1 MMNHSSL
8 FSLTTS
14 KPYSSRLLPC
24 QLPALTLC
32 QPVLQVRVLL
42 RSALFP
48 GREQPPGVLE
58 DKEGPGERRGLLQT
72 PHWRFPACGL
82 LFLPGFSDEQVIHG
96 GNSPGP
102 FNVAK
107 TQTGVSYW
115 NFWVKRPVPL
125 PPCGKLSLAGTS
137 TWSHSWPRLT
147 RPGMRPSLT
156 PANSD
161 WLIGEGK

>member
-1 MMNHSSL
+1 MTNHSSL

-58 DKEGPGERRGLLQT
+58 DKERPGERRELLQT
-72 PHWRFPACGL
+72 PHWRFPAWGL

-102 FNVAK
+102 FKVAK
-107 TQTGVSYW
+107 TQDEFLSEEGSCCLTILLCLLSVTAPIPAGQDLVGCFKLQPGCLGCSS
-115 NFWVKRPVPL
+115 FLSSL
-125 PPCGKLSLAGTS
+125 PC
-137 TWSHSWPRLT
+137 
-147 RPGMRPSLT
+147 
-156 PANSD
+156 
-161 WLIGEGK
+161 